1 MKKVIFSIILSIV
14 VVAIIINTTD
24 FGAKFTEFL
33 QNILTLVEIYGGK
46 FLEKVLEFFD
56 SVVAL
61 SK

>member
-46 FLEKVLEFFD
+46 FLDKVLEFFD